1 MNFILLHG
9 LIVYLLIFANTLKV
23 NCEDIE
29 CGKQHPDYEKIDVKK
44 VKKNEGNSVMV
55 QSRIKYSKHAAC
67 TKKGCTEKNP
77 CCNSCRITTAK
88 FRKGKVSLKGD
99 DIGCYGNNC
108 YVREMCPYSKGDEI
122 VVYGKMTEEDGWVC
136 ISVHKHCKA

>member
-1 MNFILLHG
+1 MG
-9 LIVYLLIFANTLKV
+9 NTLKV

-67 TKKGCTEKNP
+67 TKMKCTENNP
-77 CCNSCRITTAK
+77 CCNNCRITTAK
-88 FRKGKVSLKGD
+88 FRKGKINLRGD
-99 DIGCYGNNC
+99 GIGCYGNNC
-108 YVREMCPYSKGDEI
+108 NVRKKCPYSKGDEI
-122 VVYGKMTEEDGWVC
+122 VVCGKVTKEYGRIYINVD
-136 ISVHKHCKA
+136 KHCTA